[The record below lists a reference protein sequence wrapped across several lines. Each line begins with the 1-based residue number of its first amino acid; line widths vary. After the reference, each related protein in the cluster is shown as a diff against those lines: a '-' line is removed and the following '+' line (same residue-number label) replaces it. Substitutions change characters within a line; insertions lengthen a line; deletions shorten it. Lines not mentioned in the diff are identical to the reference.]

1 MITPTTSAPGT
12 SPASL
17 RSEILSGFAAL
28 LLGIAL
34 PTSNPL
40 INIALVLILISLIIN
55 RKSLQL
61 KPLLTNPLVYLPAA
75 MFALLALSLLF
86 HHNSYGPEM
95 VSKDK
100 KFLYIL
106 PLALFFINQPQR
118 VKLFCIGFLAAN
130 AVVLV
135 GTLAVG
141 VLHIPIGHI
150 DPANPTLFKLQITQ
164 NFFLALSTIL
174 WLMLA
179 FKSQGW
185 KRWGYGLLVVA
196 ACYSV
201 LFLVL
206 GRTGYVALVVG
217 LGVWLFFSLG
227 RRQRWLLVV
236 LGAIA
241 FVAVLLIPNKAT
253 QRITQ
258 GIDEIKICMAAPA
271 GNVTG
276 ACRTSMGQRSEF
288 AIEAVRLIKEAP
300 ILGHGAGGFYYEDPK
315 INYKINNP
323 HNQYLLE
330 TIQSGVVGLII
341 FLAWI
346 VCCYR
351 VIWQQIPALRNVLLA
366 VLTSYMACN
375 FFNSFLLDSSEGHL
389 FMIFVAILAGY
400 SVATSPQHGSDKR
413 LTE

>member
-1 MITPTTSAPGT
+1 MIIPSTSSPVTTPANR
-12 SPASL
+12 
-17 RSEILSGFAAL
+17 RSDILSGITAL

-34 PTSNPL
+34 PSSSSL
-40 INIALVLILISLIIN
+40 INISLVLVLICLIVN
-55 RKSLQL
+55 RNSLQF

-95 VSKDK
+95 VGKDK

-106 PLALFFINQPQR
+106 PLALFFIHQPR
-118 VKLFCIGFLAAN
+118 LIKLFSIGFLAAN
-130 AVVLV
+130 AVALA

-141 VLHIPIGHI
+141 VLHIPIGNV
-150 DPANPTLFKLQITQ
+150 DPTNPTIFKLQITQ
-164 NFFLALSTIL
+164 NFFMALAAMLWLAL
-174 WLMLA
+174 A
-179 FKSQGW
+179 VKNQGW
-185 KRWGYGLLVVA
+185 KRWAYGLLVVA
-196 ACYSV
+196 ASYSV

-217 LGVWLFFSLG
+217 LGVWLFFSLSN
-227 RRQRWLLVV
+227 RQRGLLVI
-236 LGAIA
+236 LGVVA
-241 FVAVLLIPNKAT
+241 FAALLFIPNKAT
-253 QRITQ
+253 QRIAQ
-258 GIDEIKICMAAPA
+258 GIDEIKVCIAASA
-271 GNVTG
+271 GHEND
-276 ACRTSMGQRSEF
+276 ACSTSMGQRSAF
-288 AIEAVRLIKEAP
+288 AIEAVRLIKAAP
-300 ILGHGAGGFYYEDPK
+300 ILGHGAGGFYYENPE

-351 VIWQQIPALRNVLLA
+351 VIWQQTPALRNILLA

-400 SVATSPQHGSDKR
+400 SVAGTQHASDKQV
-413 LTE
+413 T